1 MYTDPA
7 DTGLG
12 GEGPHEEARHGEERF
27 AAGAEPVNL
36 SRRRF
41 LLGSAG
47 VAAGALVLGFG
58 IPAAVTRVKAAET
71 ASELKVPAFLEIR
84 PDNTVRFLSPFM
96 EGGQGTFTAM
106 AQIVGEELDMDPAVF
121 TVEAAPAGKVFKDAL
136 GGRRVTGG
144 SSSVRTSYTTMRRL
158 GALARAML
166 LQAAS
171 NKLGVP
177 VAALSTEPGKVVHA
191 ASGRSLTYGE
201 LAGAALDLPVPDAA
215 SVTLKDPATFRWIGK
230 PVARVDMHAKST
242 GKAIYAIDC
251 KVEGMLQ
258 AAVQHAPRLGLQPGA
273 IRNEAQVKAMA
284 GVHSIHTLEG
294 AVAVVAPYWWHA
306 RQAADALD
314 VEWKEPANPA
324 QLRYMPAD
332 FSTEEFT
339 KQLAGVKS
347 RGEQAEAAGDL
358 DGALAS
364 AASTL
369 EATYRSQYL
378 HHAQLEPPSTLA
390 RFNADGTLDVW
401 LPNQVPEMFQ
411 AIIAGKVGLTPEQV
425 RIHSPL
431 LGGFFGRH
439 FHYNDGNP
447 YPHAIALA
455 KATGRPVKVIWSRE
469 EEFLR
474 DPMRPMAVVN
484 FRGGLDKDGWPVALD
499 VVSACEGPGE
509 GIANKR
515 GEELDD
521 SALEGITG
529 KAYAIPNR
537 RIAQAYVKNPP
548 TLAYW
553 RSVGNSM
560 NDFFYECFLDEMA
573 DKGGKD
579 PYALRLRL
587 LEGNERLTTLLKSAV
602 ELSGG
607 WKRGPFTAPDGT
619 KRARGIAMASPF
631 GSEAAAVAEVSIKDG
646 QVVVHDIWEAIDP
659 GSIVNPA
666 IISAQVNSAVALGLS
681 QVLVEGA
688 AYEDGLP
695 VARNFDAY
703 PILTPDR
710 MARVHVKIIE
720 SGAKMGGIGEPP
732 LPAVPPAVANA
743 VSTLVGRRVR
753 MMPLSGETFTA

>member
-1 MYTDPA
+1 MASLFDETKTQGA
-7 DTGLG
+7 G
-12 GEGPHEEARHGEERF
+12 GQTEALFAPEGTQ
-27 AAGAEPVNL
+27 PVNL

-41 LLGSAG
+41 LMGSAG
-47 VAAGALVLGFG
+47 VASGALVLGFG
-58 IPAAVTRVKAAET
+58 IPLAAPRVRAAE
-71 ASELKVPAFLEIR
+71 AGAGKAFDVPAFIEIR
-84 PDNTVRFLSPFM
+84 PDNTLRFLSPFM

-121 TVEAAPAGKVFKDAL
+121 TVEAAPAGEVFQIMN
-136 GGRRVTGG
+136 GRRVTGG
-144 SSSVRTSYTTMRRL
+144 SNSVRSSYDTMRRI
-158 GALARAML
+158 GASGRAML
-166 LQAAS
+166 LQAGA
-171 NKLGVP
+171 KRLGVP
-177 VAALSTEPGKVVHA
+177 LAQLSTQPGKVVHA
-191 ASGRSLTYGE
+191 ASGRSVTYGE
-201 LAGAALDLPVPDAA
+201 LAADARDMAVPDAA
-215 SVTLKDPATFRWIGK
+215 SVTLRDPSTFRWIGK
-230 PVARVDMHAKST
+230 PVARLDMHMKST
-242 GKAIYAIDC
+242 GKAVYAIDC
-251 KVEGMLQ
+251 KVEDLLQ
-258 AAVQHAPRLGLQPGA
+258 AAVQHAPRLGLQPGVV
-273 IRNEAQVKAMA
+273 RNEAAVKAMP
-284 GVHSIHTLEG
+284 GVHSVHVLEG

-314 VEWKEPANPA
+314 VEWKEPANPDDV
-324 QLRYMPAD
+324 RYMPAD
-332 FSTEEFT
+332 FATEAFAA
-339 KQLAGVKS
+339 KLAAETG
-347 RGEQAEAAGDL
+347 RGEQAETAGDVA
-358 DGALAS
+358 GAFAS
-364 AASTL
+364 AATTL

-390 RFNADGTLDVW
+390 RFNADGTLDMW

-411 AIIAGKVGLTPEQV
+411 AAIAKQAGLEPAQV
-425 RIHSPL
+425 KIHSPL

-439 FHYNDGNP
+439 FLYKDGNP

-474 DPMRPMAVVN
+474 DPLRPMAVVK
-484 FRGGLDKDGWPVALD
+484 FRGALDKDGWPVGLD
-499 VVSACEGPGE
+499 VVSVCEGPSE
-509 GIANKR
+509 GIANAR
-515 GEELDD
+515 GKELDD

-529 KAYAIPNR
+529 KSYAIANR

-560 NDFFYECFLDEMA
+560 NDFFYESFLDEMA

-587 LEGNERLTTLLKSAV
+587 LAGNARLTNLLKAAV
-602 ELSGG
+602 DLSGG
-607 WKRGPFTAPDGT
+607 WKRGPFTAADGSR
-619 KRARGIAMASPF
+619 RARGLAMASPF

-666 IISAQVNSAVALGLS
+666 IVAAQVNSAVALGLS

-688 AYEDGLP
+688 DYEDGLP

-703 PILTPDR
+703 SILPPDR
-710 MARVHVKIIE
+710 MANVHVKIIE

-743 VSTLVGRRVR
+743 VSALTGKRVR
-753 MMPLSGETFTA
+753 AMPLSRETFTT